1 MTMATLLW
9 AMFLFCVGL
18 TAFLFGVHYI
28 KKQWQFKTRA
38 VEVIGKWAG
47 FKETNHRT
55 DIGFRYS
62 STVIYKC
69 PFSKHHKTLHG
80 MSSTNGYSW
89 RHSGDPVL
97 LFVDRIAPHTAQT
110 KNLWKMSVALG
121 FASGGFGLAILM
133 LVVIK
138 EVSYLNSLNWR
149 QSSAIAEF
157 DTKLLINS
165 RLVSMQ
171 LICAHK

>member
-1 MTMATLLW
+1 
-9 AMFLFCVGL
+9 
-18 TAFLFGVHYI
+18 
-28 KKQWQFKTRA
+28 
-38 VEVIGKWAG
+38 
-47 FKETNHRT
+47 
-55 DIGFRYS
+55 
-62 STVIYKC
+62 
-69 PFSKHHKTLHG
+69 
-80 MSSTNGYSW
+80 
-89 RHSGDPVL
+89 
-97 LFVDRIAPHTAQT
+97 
-110 KNLWKMSVALG
+110 MSVALG

-138 EVSYLNSLNWR
+138 EVSYLKSLNWR